1 MATIP
6 PKNYLAKTDEF
17 LAHWPQVNTSLGS
30 ALALTGNYLV
40 AGLTSDRTALAAQI
54 TAVEAAINNNQGA
67 VANRDTQRATIR
79 EKMRQFN
86 QAVRGLFFGS
96 NFVGMLPRIPNM
108 TSAPGLWMKAM
119 ADMNNVWTQINATT
133 PVPIGAPIPLILTG
147 GYTLALFTTDQAS
160 LNTAFTAIETTGNVV
175 TTAIQQRDALWNPI
189 YARLRQYRLAVQG
202 RFATGAAL
210 LNSLPALTPP
220 AGTTPA
226 AVTINAVWNPGISKA
241 VITYSASTNAQ
252 LQEYE
257 LRASFGGTKYNAD
270 TASVLDSNPAGT
282 LTPFETA
289 SGLVAPGSKVFYK
302 VFVIT
307 TTGNEKGSNTASVT
321 RP

>member
-1 MATIP
+1 MATSA

-17 LAHWPQVNTSLGS
+17 LAHWPQVNTSLGTAMS
-30 ALALTGNYLV
+30 LTGNYLV
-40 AGLTSDRTALAAQI
+40 AGLTSDRGALATQLA
-54 TAVEAAINNNQGA
+54 AVEAAVNNNQGA
-67 VANRDTQRATIR
+67 IAQRDTLRASVKER
-79 EKMRQFN
+79 MRQFN
-86 QAVRGLFFGS
+86 QAVRGLFAGS
-96 NFVGMLPRIPNM
+96 NYVRMLPRIPSINA
-108 TSAPGLWMKAM
+108 APGLWMKAM
-119 ADMNNVWTQINATT
+119 ADMNNVWTQINAIA
-133 PVPIGAPIPLILTG
+133 PVPISAPIPLILTG
-147 GYTLALFTTDQAS
+147 GFTLAGFTTDQGA
-160 LNTAFTAIETTGNVV
+160 LNTAFTNIETTLNQVGS
-175 TTAIQQRDALWNPI
+175 AIGHREALWNPI

-210 LNSLPALTPP
+210 LNSLPALTPL
-220 AGTTPA
+220 AGSTPA
-226 AVTINAVWNPGISKA
+226 AVTINAVWNAAISKA

-257 LRASFGGTKYNAD
+257 LRASFGGTKYNSD
-270 TASVLDSNPAGT
+270 TATVLDSHLAGN